1 MTAQDFTVAEH
12 VNLLRSSAS
21 PFVQALFGESEG
33 AVEAPKSGARGRAS
47 GSAFK
52 LNSVGSQFRKQLQ
65 VRARLPHA
73 QQGSVYSA
81 PQCDAAFCHTP
92 GHVWYAPHGRIA
104 VTFCPYDRMER
115 ATCRA

>member
-33 AVEAPKSGARGRAS
+33 AAEAPKSGARGRAS

-65 VRARLPHA
+65 VHARLPRA
-73 QQGSVYSA
+73 QQGSDLMLHNALMLSA
-81 PQCDAAFCHTP
+81 THPGTSGMPHTAR
-92 GHVWYAPHGRIA
+92 VR
-104 VTFCPYDRMER
+104 
-115 ATCRA
+115 